1 MSQAYKLDLAQA
13 SWCSGDDTIS
23 AHIDLLRMQ
32 PITLLRYTTYVEASA
47 PVFSYNFWDTTVRTH
62 LVGADLG
69 EPLYHLKRMRMLVCC
84 CMPAHRVAPVW
95 VMQSQSLTGMNI

>member
-1 MSQAYKLDLAQA
+1 MSQTYKLDLAQA
-13 SWCSGDDTIS
+13 SWCSGDDTRS

-69 EPLYHLKRMRMLVCC
+69 EPLHRLKCMRMLVSLYV
-84 CMPAHRVAPVW
+84 PA
-95 VMQSQSLTGMNI
+95 SYTI